1 MPLFDKKD
9 DPAKPKADFSN
20 VQSGHSTTAPPPV
33 VPAPDLSTKAL
44 RTHSVERGDS
54 LWKIAKK
61 YFGNGNKWK
70 LIYDA
75 NRDVIGA
82 NPDLIKPGQV
92 LTIPEEGS
100 PR

>member
-1 MPLFDKKD
+1 MTLFDKKD
-9 DPAKPKADFSN
+9 DAAKPKADFSN
-20 VQSGHSTTAPPPV
+20 VQSGHSTTAP
-33 VPAPDLSTKAL
+33 VPTPDLTTRAV
-44 RTHSVERGDS
+44 RTHTVERGDS

-61 YFGNGNKWK
+61 YLGNGNHWK
-70 LIYDA
+70 TIYEA
-75 NRDVIGA
+75 NRGVIGS